1 MAKNKVQFQKS
12 MNIHAFIQRYGNED
26 LCQQRLFDI
35 RWPQGFRCPN
45 CGQEYLFQNQ
55 YWLTKNTLPHAVTVE
70 HRYAQPQP
78 TRARQPI
85 SAT

>member
-12 MNIHAFIQRYGNED
+12 MNIHAFIKRYGSED

-45 CGQEYLFQNQ
+45 CGGLVDQIQSRMVA
-55 YWLTKNTLPHAVTVE
+55 PPPAG
-70 HRYAQPQP
+70 
-78 TRARQPI
+78 RA
-85 SAT
+85 